1 MAGGTGMPELNLQ
14 HVVVLARYELAKAV
28 VSARGVLF
36 LVLYGIIWFWILWRL
51 AGGHATWFAEPEGNM
66 VASWL
71 LDPATARHLFVDNP
85 PTLSAFFVLALTLLP
100 IFVLWGSGDQTAS
113 DIGNKHLRF
122 LIPRCGRLEIYVGR
136 SIGAITFISV
146 FHLTIVAIATI
157 ISSFADPDGAAAT
170 FGFGIRVAFVVLL
183 YALPFVALM
192 ALVGALT
199 GSAPVAVLT
208 AISAYAIIAV
218 FANLLSMTWPA
229 AEWIGYLLPT
239 PLKPRLWTGDTG
251 TLLAAG
257 AGLLAYTAV
266 YFSVGWWIFRRRDI

>member
-1 MAGGTGMPELNLQ
+1 MNLQ
-14 HVVVLARYELAKAV
+14 HVFVLARNELTKSL
-28 VSARGVLF
+28 VSARGILF

-51 AGGHATWFAEPEGNM
+51 AGGHATWLAEPEGNM

-71 LDPATARHLFVDNP
+71 LDPSTARHLFVDNP

-100 IFVLWGSGDQTAS
+100 IFVLWGAGDQTAS
-113 DIGNKHLRF
+113 DIGNRHLRF

-136 SIGAITFISV
+136 FIGSVIFISV
-146 FHLTIVAIATI
+146 CHLVIVAIAVI
-157 ISSFADPDGAAAT
+157 VSSFIDPNGASAS
-170 FGFGIRVAFVVLL
+170 FGFGIRVAFAITL

-199 GSAPVAVLT
+199 GSAPVAVLA
-208 AISAYAIIAV
+208 AISAYTIIAI
-218 FANLLSMTWPA
+218 FANLLSMNWPQ

-239 PLKPRLWTGDTG
+239 PLKTLLWTGDTG
-251 TLLAAG
+251 TLLIAA

-266 YFSVGWWIFRRRDI
+266 YVGAGWWIFRRRDI